1 MYLNLGDDLL
11 LFYVRYFMNFGD
23 LFHTLTYSLPA
34 DHPYIY
40 GAGVY
45 FIFNFF
51 RQLRR
56 RRFAR
61 RPAYYNRPAV
71 FRSYYNY

>member
-1 MYLNLGDDLL
+1 
-11 LFYVRYFMNFGD
+11 MNHSY
-23 LFHTLTYSLPA
+23 LFHNLTYLLPA
-34 DHPYIY
+34 EHPYMY
-40 GAGVY
+40 GAAVY

-61 RPAYYNRPAV
+61 RWAYYNRPAV